1 MGMPPGQMPGGL
13 AGQQQFG
20 GVGYTLQQQQQQ
32 QRHQQEM
39 MMRAQQIQMQQKIQ
53 QQQMQQQKM
62 LMQQQQR
69 RGQGGSGVSSEGV
82 SANGTEAAKGEAVGK
97 LTEDQL
103 LILDMEARDKALQK
117 KAKQWSALA
126 GRLRGIFFCRS
137 GANFCMR
144 CWIKLEYFIWGPDVG
159 FEIRIG

>member
-1 MGMPPGQMPGGL
+1 MMGHMGGGHMGMPPGQMVGGP

-20 GVGYTLQQQQQQ
+20 GGGYTLQQQQQHQ

-39 MMRAQQIQMQQKIQ
+39 MMRAQQIQMQQKTQ
-53 QQQMQQQKM
+53 HMQQQKM
-62 LMQQQQR
+62 LMQQQQMQQHR
-69 RGQGGSGVSSEGV
+69 RGQGGGGVSSEGFSV
-82 SANGTEAAKGEAVGK
+82 NGSEATKGEAMGK

-126 GRLRGIFFCRS
+126 GKFERGFWWLL
-137 GANFCMR
+137 N
-144 CWIKLEYFIWGPDVG
+144 
-159 FEIRIG
+159 